1 MPESAVDRLLNKAEK
16 AVDEGEYEKAFNYV
30 NIAEAHTEVRRIELE
45 SLEAAMSGHDRAS

>member
-45 SLEAAMSGHDRAS
+45 SLEAAMSGHDRAN